1 MLERTPT
8 HLRHALLVVALSA
21 TAGSAVVVLSLGAS
35 TGAVVTSHLA
45 QLAADLTAMALC
57 IAVAVSAEGIGRL
70 SWSILA
76 GGLACWVAGDTVMLV
91 TAAAGPG
98 ATAALV
104 SDAFWVLA
112 GLCFLVAVVLMY
124 ARVRPERGWQG
135 ALDALALTVSLGIVA
150 WAVVLRP
157 LHGGEEGV
165 VDASWL
171 IFPALAI
178 AAATIAGW
186 LVLRLRG
193 GPHFL
198 RLTFAALVLTSAGE
212 VLHLGEAL
220 GSADDPIGA
229 WLLFTAAGWTLA
241 IAAADRLAHPRS
253 RLQRAEGEPP
263 SWSDALPAA
272 ATLSAVAVLA
282 VGEGVLGAAVMLA
295 TAIASVRMVTAGR
308 TAARLIEARG
318 AEAATD
324 PLTGALN
331 RRRLA
336 EDLHRLTATSRRS
349 GARLCALAIDLDG
362 FKAVNDTHGHVHGDR
377 LLLRV
382 VGTLRGH
389 LRAGDL
395 LYRVGGD
402 EFVALLPDT
411 PASEALAVAERLR
424 ARTAEEVGT
433 AGVTI
438 SLGVAE
444 GPPRW
449 SPPESLLEEAD
460 AALYRAKASGR
471 DRVVGAPLPRSSGPG
486 PVLGSE

>member
-198 RLTFAALVLTSAGE
+198 RLTFAAL
-212 VLHLGEAL
+212 
-220 GSADDPIGA
+220 
-229 WLLFTAAGWTLA
+229 
-241 IAAADRLAHPRS
+241 
-253 RLQRAEGEPP
+253 
-263 SWSDALPAA
+263 
-272 ATLSAVAVLA
+272 
-282 VGEGVLGAAVMLA
+282 
-295 TAIASVRMVTAGR
+295 
-308 TAARLIEARG
+308 
-318 AEAATD
+318 
-324 PLTGALN
+324 
-331 RRRLA
+331 
-336 EDLHRLTATSRRS
+336 
-349 GARLCALAIDLDG
+349 
-362 FKAVNDTHGHVHGDR
+362 
-377 LLLRV
+377 
-382 VGTLRGH
+382 
-389 LRAGDL
+389 
-395 LYRVGGD
+395 
-402 EFVALLPDT
+402 
-411 PASEALAVAERLR
+411 
-424 ARTAEEVGT
+424 
-433 AGVTI
+433 
-438 SLGVAE
+438 
-444 GPPRW
+444 
-449 SPPESLLEEAD
+449 
-460 AALYRAKASGR
+460 
-471 DRVVGAPLPRSSGPG
+471 
-486 PVLGSE
+486 